1 MTYLNSAAI
10 KGTSLPTAFTA
21 GTFFFFFSCCPN
33 SFFRPFS
40 IRLAVRLVIFYN
52 GSKPERLFLRYCPA
66 AHMAVQ
72 WPCPEPGAAARCS
85 GLGIARASPELH
97 FQPQRGGKL
106 SPKPAGRETWGGGQ
120 AGEQRDLSC
129 INPDEMKFL
138 IQGKSQMAGAF

>member
-21 GTFFFFFSCCPN
+21 GTFVFFFSCCPN

-52 GSKPERLFLRYCPA
+52 GSKPERLFLRYRPA
-66 AHMAVQ
+66 AHTAVQ
-72 WPCPEPGAAARCS
+72 WPCPEPGAAARRS

-97 FQPQRGGKL
+97 FQPQ
-106 SPKPAGRETWGGGQ
+106 
-120 AGEQRDLSC
+120 
-129 INPDEMKFL
+129 
-138 IQGKSQMAGAF
+138 